1 MKPDSAMVFAAGFGT
16 RLGELV
22 RDTPKPLI
30 KVAGRPLI
38 NHALDIVDAAAVTRC
53 AVNLHYHADKLAAYL
68 ENRPELFL
76 LHEFPD
82 VLDTGG
88 GLLNAVDALGNG
100 PVFTL
105 NSDTVWSGA
114 NPLLELAESRPPG
127 SADALLL
134 LVPPESA
141 NGHQGGGDFVF
152 TENARIR
159 RAGPGE
165 RGFVFTG
172 AQIIDTGC
180 LARIGKKIFSFNEV
194 WDRLIP
200 GQRLAGVVHC
210 GEIGDAGT
218 PAGLKA
224 CEEMLAG
231 RVP

>member
-1 MKPDSAMVFAAGFGT
+1 MVFAAGFGT
-16 RLGELV
+16 RLGDLV
-22 RDTPKPLI
+22 KDTPKPLI
-30 KVAGRPLI
+30 KVAGQPLI
-38 NHALDIVDAAAVTRC
+38 DHALDIVDGAAVTRC
-53 AVNLHYHADKLAAYL
+53 AVNLHYHADKLAAHL
-68 ENRPELFL
+68 ANRPELIL
-76 LHEFPD
+76 LHEYPD

-88 GLLNAVDALGNG
+88 GLLNAVDVLGNG

-105 NSDTVWSGA
+105 NADTVWSGA
-114 NPLLELAESRPPG
+114 NPFLELADSWSPD

-141 NGHQGGGDFVF
+141 NGHLGSGDFVF
-152 TENARIR
+152 TENACIR
-159 RAGPGE
+159 RVGPGE

-172 AQIIDTGC
+172 AQIINTGC
-180 LARIGKKIFSFNEV
+180 LAQIGKEIFSFNEA

-200 GQRLAGVVHC
+200 EQRLAGIVHC